1 MTEGP
6 TAPGTA
12 RWWRRVRA
20 RASRPAPGSGPTRYG
35 APLRRGGL
43 RYLVESVAGDL
54 VGVITGRSAVAA
66 GRRPAARPAAPSL
79 VSLLLCAVLG
89 AGLGG
94 TVAGDNRPAATPD
107 HATTTDY
114 TATTRIRPADCPVDC
129 PPAATRTDGRT
140 PTGPPTRVRIPRIR
154 VDSTL
159 ARLRLDRT
167 GRLAAPADFAEAGWY
182 AGGTAPG
189 DVGPAVIAGHVDSAA
204 GPAVFHRLSQLR
216 PGDRIEVRRDD
227 GWVPFRVTGLSRYA
241 KDDFPTAA
249 VYGPTPG
256 PELRLITCAG
266 VFHRPTGHYL
276 DNLVVFAVADLPVVI
291 PNSVA
296 G

>member
-6 TAPGTA
+6 TAPGATG
-12 RWWRRVRA
+12 WRRWARV
-20 RASRPAPGSGPTRYG
+20 RASRPAVAPGP
-35 APLRRGGL
+35 
-43 RYLVESVAGDL
+43 
-54 VGVITGRSAVAA
+54 
-66 GRRPAARPAAPSL
+66 ARPTAAPSL
-79 VSLLLCAVLG
+79 ASLLLCALLG
-89 AGLGG
+89 TALGG
-94 TVAGDNRPAATPD
+94 AVAGDSRPALTPD
-107 HATTTDY
+107 STTTATAT
-114 TATTRIRPADCPVDC
+114 TATTRIRPTGCQLDC
-129 PPAATRTDGRT
+129 PPTPTRTAVRS

-167 GRLAAPADFAEAGWY
+167 GRLAAPTDFAEAGWY

-189 DVGPAVIAGHVDSAA
+189 DVGPAVIAGHVDSEA
-204 GPAVFHRLSQLR
+204 GPAVFHRLSELR
-216 PGDRIEVRRDD
+216 PGDRIEVRRDT
-227 GWVPFRVTGLSRYA
+227 GWIPFRVTGLSRHA

-256 PELRLITCAG
+256 PELRLITCDG

-291 PNSVA
+291 PSSAA